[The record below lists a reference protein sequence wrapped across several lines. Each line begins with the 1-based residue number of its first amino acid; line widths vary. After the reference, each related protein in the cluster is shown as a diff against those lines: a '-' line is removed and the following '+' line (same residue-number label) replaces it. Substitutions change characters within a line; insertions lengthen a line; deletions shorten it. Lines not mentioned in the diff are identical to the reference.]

1 MSKLVVDI
9 GQINN
14 KINKRYRVIGRVE
27 ELVSGSAGYISIIVL
42 RNAPE
47 LSSEDGKLRV
57 SVGDACYSRVATAI
71 GELCQGSAVDAMILS
86 FMNETGEV
94 AYELLDLRLV
104 SVGEVEA
111 LRQFWASEDRELLG

>member
-1 MSKLVVDI
+1 
-9 GQINN
+9 
-14 KINKRYRVIGRVE
+14 
-27 ELVSGSAGYISIIVL
+27 
-42 RNAPE
+42 
-47 LSSEDGKLRV
+47 
-57 SVGDACYSRVATAI
+57 
-71 GELCQGSAVDAMILS
+71 MILS